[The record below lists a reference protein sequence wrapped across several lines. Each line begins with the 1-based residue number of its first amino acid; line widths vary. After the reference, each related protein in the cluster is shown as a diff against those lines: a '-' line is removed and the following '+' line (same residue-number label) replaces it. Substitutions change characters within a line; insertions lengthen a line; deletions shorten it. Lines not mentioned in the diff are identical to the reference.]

1 MRDLLIKP
9 IHFYQKF
16 ISPILGPRC
25 KYYPSCSSYTEI
37 AIANYG
43 LKGIA
48 MGAWRIMR
56 CNPWS
61 HGGVDYVD
69 AELDS
74 ADVVKN
80 RKLEKE
86 LEKEVVGAGL

>member
-1 MRDLLIKP
+1 LKTLLIAP

-16 ISPILGPRC
+16 ISPLLGPRC

-43 LKGIA
+43 IKGIA
-48 MGAWRIMR
+48 MGAWRIFR

-61 HGGVDYVD
+61 NGGVDF
-69 AELDS
+69 
-74 ADVVKN
+74 VKGVPTN
-80 RKLEKE
+80 TQKTHERAPVLY
-86 LEKEVVGAGL
+86 L